1 MEVFK
6 KFVTTNKRLCDLLT
20 HKFPNF
26 FLDDQD
32 NAQLFRAILNHYFS
46 SKCVSTVVEVGGI
59 DRPLLNKS
67 KEWRYIGVDIEY
79 RPNCEQI
86 YDEFFLQTIEKP
98 VNINAD
104 LVISYTLLEHVPD
117 NKSALANIFE
127 SLNQGGSTAHYLPS
141 KFHPYSLILRLVGP
155 TWQKRLIKLLRPHAV
170 ATTGYPAYFDYCSVA
185 QMRNL
190 FIDVGFKNVK
200 VIPFYKANDYFS
212 FFVPLFITVAIYENL
227 VKFCN
232 MKAGA
237 CGFIICADKV

>member
-127 SLNQGGSTAHYLPS
+127 SLNQGGSS
-141 KFHPYSLILRLVGP
+141 N
-155 TWQKRLIKLLRPHAV
+155 
-170 ATTGYPAYFDYCSVA
+170 YCGLT
-185 QMRNL
+185 R
-190 FIDVGFKNVK
+190 
-200 VIPFYKANDYFS
+200 
-212 FFVPLFITVAIYENL
+212 
-227 VKFCN
+227 
-232 MKAGA
+232 
-237 CGFIICADKV
+237 